1 MHKFTNR
8 LFKETSPYL
17 LQHAHNPVDWHPWS
31 EEALQKAQIEDKPIL
46 ISIGYSTCH
55 WCHVM
60 ERESFENEEVAQ
72 FMNEHFI
79 NIKVDREER
88 PDLDNIYMEAVQMI
102 SGGHGG
108 WPLNCFLLPDGRPFF
123 GGTYFPPVQNHG
135 RASWSM
141 VLKNINNAYQKRRD
155 EVYAQADKVM
165 HYLQESDSYF
175 VGELFDNRNDSDLKI
190 HLTETFETLK
200 NNFDLENGGFG
211 YAPKFPSSSS
221 LNFCLKYYYYSK
233 NSNAIDHVHKSLES
247 MIYGGIYD
255 QIGGGFSRYTV
266 DEKWMIPHFEKMLYD
281 NALLVSLLSESYK
294 LSKKSLYKDCIEET
308 LHWVEREMLH
318 TEGAFYS
325 ALDADSEGIEGKYY
339 IWKKSEIDKILGE
352 RSELFCEYYNITEEG
367 NWEHHNILH
376 RKYSLIE
383 FADKKSLDRVNLK
396 ELFEE
401 SKDKL
406 LTERFNRIRPSL
418 DDKIILSWN
427 AMMCTAYLHAY
438 QALGNEHYKEI
449 AIKNIEFCLNHF
461 IDVNDHLRHSFKDGQ
476 LGSYAFLDD
485 YALFIE
491 TLLVAYQTVFEIKY
505 LIYAQ
510 KLTEIVLRD
519 FYDEKDHLYF
529 FSAKNQQDL
538 IYRKKD
544 MYDNAIPSGNS
555 TMIHNLFILGKLL
568 NHKDYDEKA
577 VSGLRNMKKSILK
590 FPQSFSKWAE
600 ALFYDLYAT
609 KELVIVG
616 EEYLNYI
623 KLVQK
628 NYLPELLYCSSKT
641 GKEPLPL
648 FENREKN
655 DNNTMIYL
663 CSNYTCELPTD
674 DIKSVLNSL
683 ISD

>member
-1 MHKFTNR
+1 
-8 LFKETSPYL
+8 
-17 LQHAHNPVDWHPWS
+17 
-31 EEALQKAQIEDKPIL
+31 
-46 ISIGYSTCH
+46 
-55 WCHVM
+55 M

-72 FMNEHFI
+72 YMNEHFI

-175 VGELFDNRNDSDLKI
+175 VDELFDNRNDSDLKI

-247 MIYGGIYD
+247 MVYGGIYD

-352 RSELFCEYYNITEEG
+352 HSELFCEYYNITEEG

-383 FADKKSLDRVNLK
+383 FADKKSWDRVNLK
-396 ELFEE
+396 EIFEE
-401 SKDKL
+401 SKEKL

-438 QALGNEHYKEI
+438 QAVENEHYKEI
-449 AIKNIEFCLNHF
+449 AFKNIEFCLNHF

-505 LIYAQ
+505 LNYAQ

-568 NHKDYDEKA
+568 NRKDYDEKA

-616 EEYLNYI
+616 EEYLNYS

-674 DIKSVLNSL
+674 DIKTVLNSL